1 MTTTT
6 KTTTTEKAIIAI
18 PMGDPAGIGPEI
30 TMKSLAKKEIF
41 DVCKPLVIGDAAV
54 LEKAIA
60 IVGADLRINEVTSPA
75 EGKYEL
81 GTVDVI
87 NLNNIDMNKLQYGE
101 VSAQGGQGAFEY
113 IKKAVELATAGEV
126 KALATTPINKESL
139 KAANVPY
146 IGHTEMLEA
155 LAGSDDPLTMFEVRG
170 MRIFFLTRHLS
181 LKDAIAAMTKE
192 RVHDYLVRCDR
203 ALARLGV
210 ENRRWAVAGLN
221 PHSGE
226 GGLFGWEEVEQIKP
240 GIELAV
246 ADGIN
251 VVGPVPADSV
261 FFQALNGKYDAVLS
275 LYHDQGHIA
284 AKMTD
289 FHRTI
294 SITNGLPF
302 LRTSVDHGTAFDIAG
317 KNIAESTSMEECIK
331 LAAQYAPKFT
341 ANSL

>member
-1 MTTTT
+1 MTQ
-6 KTTTTEKAIIAI
+6 ERAIIGI

-30 TMKSLAKKEIF
+30 TMKSLAKAEIY

-54 LEKAIA
+54 LKKAIE
-60 IVGADLRINEVTSPA
+60 IVGANLTINEVTTPA

-87 NLNNIDMNKLQYGE
+87 NLNNINIDELQYGE
-101 VSAQGGQGAFEY
+101 VSAQCGQGAFEY
-113 IKKAVELATAGEV
+113 IKKSVELAMAGDV
-126 KALATTPINKESL
+126 QAIATTPINKESL
-139 KAANVPY
+139 KAAKVPY
-146 IGHTEMLEA
+146 IGHTEMLED
-155 LAGSDDPLTMFEVRG
+155 LAGSEDPLTMFEVRG

-181 LKDAIAAMTKE
+181 LKDAIDAMTKE
-192 RVHDYLVRCDR
+192 RVRDYLVRCDK
-203 ALARLGV
+203 ALQRLGV
-210 ENRRWAVAGLN
+210 ERRHFAVAGLN

-226 GGLFGWEEVEQIKP
+226 NGLFGWEEVKEIKP

-246 ADGIN
+246 AEGIDA
-251 VVGPVPADSV
+251 VGPVPADSV

-317 KNIAESTSMEECIK
+317 KNIAESVSMEECIK
-331 LAAQYAPKFT
+331 VAAQYAPNFT
-341 ANSL
+341 KNSL

>member
-1 MTTTT
+1 MA
-6 KTTTTEKAIIAI
+6 ERAIIAI

-30 TMKSLAKKEIF
+30 TMKSLTKKEIY
-41 DVCKPLVIGDAAV
+41 DVCKPLVIGDTEV
-54 LEKAIA
+54 IKKAIE
-60 IVGADLRINEVTSPA
+60 IVKADLQVNEVSAPA
-75 EGKYEL
+75 KGKYEY

-87 NLNNIDMNKLQYGE
+87 NLANIDIDKLEYGQ
-101 VSAQGGQGAFEY
+101 VSAQCGRGAFEY
-113 IKKAVELATAGEV
+113 IKKSVELAMSGEV

-139 KAANVPY
+139 KAAKVPY
-146 IGHTEMLEA
+146 IGHTEMLED
-155 LAGSDDPLTMFEVRG
+155 LAGSDDPLTMFEVNG

-181 LKDAIAAMTKE
+181 LKDAIDQMTKE
-192 RVHDYLVRCDR
+192 RVHDYLIRCDR
-203 ALARLGV
+203 ALRRLGV
-210 ENRRWAVAGLN
+210 KKGKFAVAGLN

-226 GGLFGWEEVEQIKP
+226 GGLFGREEIEQIKP

-246 ADGIN
+246 KDGIDA
-251 VVGPVPADSV
+251 VGPVPADSV
-261 FFQALNGKYDAVLS
+261 FYQALNGKYDAVLS

-331 LAAQYAPKFT
+331 VARQYAPNFSP
-341 ANSL
+341 NSL